1 MNRIEEVKRNL
12 LALVDSL
19 KGQII
24 DISDF
29 LHQNPEL
36 GYAEY
41 KACEKLTL
49 ELEKAGFKVTRGVA
63 GLPTAFKAV
72 FQGKRERPVLGIL
85 GEFDALP
92 DLGHACGHNLSGAS
106 AVGAALALAGLMPE
120 LPGTLMVFGTPA
132 EEGVVEDAG
141 GKVVMLDEFKAL
153 DAAMI
158 MHALDMNTVFCDS
171 FNREALR
178 IEFFGK
184 AANAGNAEDSSK
196 GINALEG
203 VMLFWH
209 AINSLRLLLKN
220 DARIFGIITE
230 GGVSPNMI
238 PARAV
243 TKLQI
248 RVEDP
253 SYFREVVKKVEDA
266 ARGAAL
272 AIGAQVQIK
281 KSAHTYVNMLNNHTL
296 ATTFKNNLTHLG
308 LQVENLSRRGV
319 ATDMGNVSQVVPSI
333 HPFIAAAPPGTA
345 WHSTESA
352 KAARS
357 PQAHEAAVNAA
368 KAFGLTAIDLFFD
381 PDLVGQIKE
390 EFGKAR
396 GEKRN
401 P

>member
-1 MNRIEEVKRNL
+1 MGVVDDMKRLVQNQ
-12 LALVDSL
+12 VDSI
-19 KGQII
+19 GEEII
-24 DISDF
+24 RIAEYIYN
-29 LHQNPEL
+29 NPEL
-36 GYAEY
+36 GYAEF
-41 KACEKLTL
+41 KASKLLTSTL
-49 ELEKAGFKVTRGVA
+49 EDRGFEVTRGLA

-72 FQGKRERPVLGIL
+72 MKGKADKPVVGIL
-85 GEFDALP
+85 AEYDALP

-106 AVGAALALAGLMPE
+106 AVGAALALAKLMPE

-132 EEGVVEDAG
+132 EEGVVENAG
-141 GKVVMLDEFKAL
+141 GKVIMLEEFKVL

-171 FNREALR
+171 FNREALQM
-178 IEFFGK
+178 EFIGK

-203 VMLFWH
+203 AMLFWH
-209 AINSLRLLLKN
+209 AINSMRLLLKN

-230 GGVSPNMI
+230 GGISPNII

-248 RVEDP
+248 RVEDR

-272 AIGAQVQIK
+272 AIGAQVNIK

-296 ATTFKNNLTHLG
+296 AETFKKNLTHLG
-308 LQVENLSRRGV
+308 MQVENLSRRGV

-345 WHSTESA
+345 WHSRESA
-352 KAARS
+352 RAASS
-357 PQAHEAAVNAA
+357 PQAHAAAINTA
-368 KAFGLTAIDLFFD
+368 KAFGMTAIDFFSN
-381 PDLVGQIKE
+381 PGLVSRIRE
-390 EFGKAR
+390 EFS
-396 GEKRN
+396 KRER
-401 P
+401 